1 MEFCLQLLSFFKD
14 STNAFDAS
22 SEIYHLVHIKI
33 HCQKSETEKSLH
45 TGFVLGDH
53 HPISS
58 ICSVGLTYGLDN
70 TVIAE
75 KRFDFSKIEPLSHC
89 NKKIAVFH

>member
-14 STNAFDAS
+14 SATAFDAS
-22 SEIYHLVHIKI
+22 SETYHLVHIKI
-33 HCQKSETEKSLH
+33 HCQTSETEIRLH
-45 TGFVLGDH
+45 KGFVLSDH

-58 ICSVGLTYGLDN
+58 ICSVDLTYGLDN
-70 TVIAE
+70 MVIAE
-75 KRFDFSKIEPLSHC
+75 KRFDFGKIEPLSHC